1 MRIRVPRLGTFA
13 TVVLAGLLISAAQP
27 SVGAAQPSVGSAAAR
42 AQSEHTC
49 KPMRPSSVETGRLG
63 ETIYHFRVGDTD
75 QLQIVPPKNFDFL
88 AASHKELQEL
98 GVPQRPSNPEMAK
111 AWSARMGHA
120 SAVAPGL
127 CAPDEGLPH
136 AGPPS

>member
-13 TVVLAGLLISAAQP
+13 TIVLAGLLISAAQP
-27 SVGAAQPSVGSAAAR
+27 SVGSAAPR

-49 KPMRPSSVETGRLG
+49 NPMNPSSVETGRLG

-88 AASHKELQEL
+88 AASPKELQEL

-111 AWSARMGHA
+111 AWIARMGHA
-120 SAVAPGL
+120 SAETPGL
-127 CAPDEGLPH
+127 CAPDEGLPR
-136 AGPPS
+136 AGSQS